1 MKVEISEFVVEEG
14 EVLRLAD
21 RPTLVEPFY
30 EDKRDYK
37 KTLERHLDDL
47 KERQRMLYAQDRHSI
62 LLVFQGMDTAGK
74 DGAIRHVMS
83 GINPSGCQVFAFKK
97 PSSLELDHDWMWRT
111 TKRMPERGRIGIFNR
126 SYYEE
131 VLVVRVHPTILTDVQ
146 RIPRERVDLETVW
159 TERFAD
165 IRNFEDFATRN
176 GTTIVKFFLHVSK
189 DEQRRRFLERIDRPE
204 KRWKFVEADLRER
217 GYWDDYQ
224 RAYEEAIAAT
234 STAATPWYVI
244 PADDKKN
251 ARLIVSSVVR
261 HTLASLPLRFPE
273 PDPGHGEFL
282 TRARAAL
289 ESEP

>member
-1 MKVEISEFVVEEG
+1 MEVDISEFIVCEG
-14 EVLRLAD
+14 EPLQLSG
-21 RPTLVEPFY
+21 RPTLVDPFY
-30 EDKRDYK
+30 EDKKDYRRA
-37 KTLERHLDDL
+37 LAEQLDDL

-83 GINPSGCQVFAFKK
+83 GVNPSGCQVFSFKR
-97 PSSLELDHDWMWRT
+97 PTSLELDHDWMWRT
-111 TKRMPERGRIGIFNR
+111 SCRMPERGRIGIFNR

-131 VLVVRVHPTILTDVQ
+131 VLVVRVHPSILTDVQ
-146 RIPRERVDLETVW
+146 RIPLERLDMEHVW
-159 TERFAD
+159 AERFSD
-165 IRNFEDFATRN
+165 IRNFEDYATRN

-189 DEQRRRFLERIDRPE
+189 AEQRRRFIERIDRPE

-224 RAYEEAIAAT
+224 RAYEDALAAT
-234 STAATPWYVI
+234 STACCPWYVV

-261 HTLASLPLRFPE
+261 ETLASLPLRFPE
-273 PDPGHGEFL
+273 PPLDHGEFL
-282 TRARAAL
+282 ARARSL
-289 ESEP
+289 LMDEE